1 MDFEKQIAARYQEIQ
16 VRIVRAATRAGRDPA
31 SVRLIAVSKTF
42 PPEAA
47 RAAFALGLH
56 DLGENRVQ
64 ELLSKCEAL
73 AGLPIRWHLIG
84 HLQTNKVK
92 SVLPHVTMIHSV
104 DSVRLAEQIQ
114 LHSTVPIDVCLQV
127 NTSHETSKF
136 GVSPSEVRGHIE
148 AIRHMPR
155 LRLRG
160 LMTLGPL
167 TEDCDAIR
175 SAFRLLGHLFD
186 EVRSSVPDADTL
198 SMGMSG
204 DFEIAIEEGATHVRV
219 GTALFG
225 PRAMTA

>member
-1 MDFEKQIAARYQEIQ
+1 MDFEKDIAARYQEIHG
-16 VRIVRAATRAGRDPA
+16 RILGAAARAGRDPA
-31 SVRLIAVSKTF
+31 DIRLIAVTKTF

-47 RAAFALGLH
+47 RAAFALGLR

-64 ELLSKCEAL
+64 ELLSKCDAL

-92 SVLPHVTMIHSV
+92 SVLPHVAMVHSV
-104 DSVRLAEQIQ
+104 DSMRLAEQIQ
-114 LHSTVPIDVCLQV
+114 LHATGPVDVCLQV
-127 NTSHETSKF
+127 NTSDEATKF
-136 GVSPSEVRGHIE
+136 GVAADEVRSHVE
-148 AIRHMPR
+148 AIHELPR
-155 LRLRG
+155 LRLQG

-167 TEDCDAIR
+167 TENRDAIR
-175 SAFRLLGHLFD
+175 AAFRLLRGLLD
-186 EVRSSVPDADTL
+186 EVRAVVPDAETL

-225 PRAMTA
+225 PRVPNP